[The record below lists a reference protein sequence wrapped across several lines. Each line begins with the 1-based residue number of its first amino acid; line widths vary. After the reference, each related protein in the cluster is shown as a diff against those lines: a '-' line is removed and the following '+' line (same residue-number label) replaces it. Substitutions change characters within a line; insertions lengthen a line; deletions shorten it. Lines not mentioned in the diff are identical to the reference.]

1 MCELFW
7 APYVKTFF
15 TALARETNR
24 YAKLTGIIKEIGF
37 DLPSVYTGDSRN
49 AETVSTS
56 KCCLI
61 FFLLLNSLLIL
72 IVF

>member
-1 MCELFW
+1 ML
-7 APYVKTFF
+7 KILF

-37 DLPSVYTGDSRN
+37 DLPSMYTGDSRS

-56 KCCLI
+56 KSCLI
-61 FFLLLNSLLIL
+61 LFFAFFLFSFFFIC
-72 IVF
+72 